1 MWHRRPTEPA
11 VLAEAKDRL
20 TEETAH
26 AWRQKRSRGP
36 EPDPLLHDPEILN
49 SLLGMTNGT
58 CAYCERG
65 LEAQGSDA
73 AVVTHHRPTW
83 GAVGTDGD
91 VSLQAYWW
99 LSYEW
104 DNLYPACAD
113 CVRSRGTRFPVAGP
127 RATGLDGLPDRAA
140 PPPRPPRST
149 TPTSTSATRPTA
161 PSPR

>member
-1 MWHRRPTEPA
+1 MWHRRPTEPT

-49 SLLGMTNGT
+49 SLLDMTNGT
-58 CAYCERG
+58 CAYCERP
-65 LEAQGSDA
+65 LEAQGPDS

-83 GAVGTDGD
+83 GAVGSDGD

-113 CVRSRGTRFPVAGP
+113 CVRSRGTRFPVAGQV
-127 RATGLDGLPDRAA
+127 R
-140 PPPRPPRST
+140 
-149 TPTSTSATRPTA
+149 
-161 PSPR
+161 